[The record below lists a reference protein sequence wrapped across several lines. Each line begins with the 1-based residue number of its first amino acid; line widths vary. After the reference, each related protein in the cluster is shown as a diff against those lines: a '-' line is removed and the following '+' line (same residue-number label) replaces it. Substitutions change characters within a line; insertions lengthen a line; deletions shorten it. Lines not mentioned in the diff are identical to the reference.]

1 MKFAVV
7 ATIAL
12 GVCTLLSAS
21 VEAQSIQRPILL
33 RCPDVKNGFVINI
46 KIQGQSI
53 WVSDRLQK
61 SVFLETEIHFTDD
74 TMSGYFHI
82 LDRTN
87 GRLTMYNNENE
98 IDSVY
103 NCRVVDKVMF

>member
-7 ATIAL
+7 ASIAL

-21 VEAQSIQRPILL
+21 VEAQSIQNPILL
-33 RCPDVKNGFVINI
+33 RCPSVGSGYVLNI
-46 KIQGQSI
+46 KIQGQNI
-53 WVSDRLQK
+53 WVADRPQN
-61 SVFLETEIHFTDD
+61 SIFSETEIQFTDD
-74 TMSGYFHI
+74 AMPGFFHI

-87 GRLTMYNNENE
+87 GRLTIYNKERE